1 MISKIIFAV
10 SIISG
15 AGILWILNFT
25 TPSSVGPLGVL
36 GLFILAYIVFA
47 QIIVFLLYGSSRIF
61 SLVKT
66 TFTKESVSPKKERN
80 FMFYYKYSLAL
91 AMAPLVIIAQQSV
104 GSVGVFELILILIIE
119 IIACV
124 YISKR

>member
-66 TFTKESVSPKKERN
+66 TFAKESVSPKKEHSL
-80 FMFYYKYSLAL
+80 MFYYKYSLAL